1 MFDHINVPADLDGV
15 TDDDLTGLAD
25 QVRAAAAEISDEA
38 ASSDEGLTALEGLAQ
53 DHQRITDEIAA
64 RDEARS
70 ARADRVAAAL
80 ERIGEPAASDSEPDS
95 GDDTD
100 DTDEDGANPAADP
113 TDTPDT
119 VETPD
124 DEPAAEDTP
133 VPVAAAADDHTTTTA
148 APQEDPV
155 TDQSVPAPVA
165 PADPVAA
172 LTAARPAH
180 TAPPATTSNGGRRPV
195 ATFHNTGAINANERG
210 DELDTRGLARL
221 IAEQARRFARA
232 TGAGGPIILAHAEV
246 DWDEQEQIT
255 AGDVERNFAI
265 MENAG
270 KRWEAIVASGPDRQ
284 ALVASGAN
292 CALLTPNYDIP
303 TWAQA
308 MSPVEDFLPTVG
320 APRGGI
326 RYVQPP
332 TWSQAYTGV
341 RVTTGA
347 QDAAGYTTQNPAGPT
362 APKPCVRLS
371 CPPPL
376 ECTVDAVSACVE
388 LGNLQSM
395 TFPELINVFT
405 DHLAVAQAQVKEI
418 YYLDGIDA
426 GSTEVNFTGTY
437 GATRSIVHAYALAAH
452 AMRKRLHMPLD
463 AAIDVLVPDTL
474 VPLIRVDMVNDLN
487 MGLGFLQE
495 DPETVARA
503 LFSALRLNVTW
514 YYDYSADVG
523 ARGAMQIAQAA
534 GTLNNFPA
542 TYRSWMFP
550 PGTWVRLDGG
560 TLDIGMFRDSDL
572 VETND
577 YRIFAEEWVQVC
589 KRGGES
595 VALDITVCPNGTAP
609 SSVSAFTC
617 TS

>member
-1 MFDHINVPADLDGV
+1 MSDIAVPADLTGV
-15 TDDDLTGLAD
+15 TDEDLLGLAS
-25 QVRAAAAEISDEA
+25 QIQAAAGEISDDA
-38 ASSDEGLTALEGLAQ
+38 AASDEGLARLEALAQ
-53 DHQRITDEIAA
+53 DHQRITDEIDAREEARAA
-64 RDEARS
+64 RTE
-70 ARADRVAAAL
+70 RVAAAL
-80 ERIGEPAASDSEPDS
+80 ERIGEPTDS
-95 GDDTD
+95 DTD
-100 DTDEDGANPAADP
+100 PDGDTDNADED
-113 TDTPDT
+113 
-119 VETPD
+119 ED
-124 DEPAAEDTP
+124 DEPDEAARTEDDTVDTSP
-133 VPVAAAADDHTTTTA
+133 IPVAAATDDHSTTA

-155 TDQSVPAPVA
+155 TEPSVPAPVA

-172 LTAARPAH
+172 LTAARPAVA
-180 TAPPATTSNGGRRPV
+180 APVPVPSGTTGRRSLSR
-195 ATFHNTGAINANERG
+195 FHNTGAVYANERG
-210 DELDTRGLARL
+210 AELDTRGLARL
-221 IAEQARRFARA
+221 ISEQARRFSHS
-232 TGAGGPIILAHAEV
+232 TGGAGPVILAHAEV
-246 DWDEQEQIT
+246 DWDADEQIT
-255 AGDVERNFAI
+255 AGDIERNFSI
-265 MENAG
+265 MERAG
-270 KRWEAIVASGPDRQ
+270 KKAE

-303 TWAQA
+303 TWAVA
-308 MSPVEDFLPTVG
+308 MSPVEDALPTVG

-388 LGNLQSM
+388 LGNFQSM
-395 TFPELINVFT
+395 TFPELIQVFT

-426 GSTEVNFTGTY
+426 GSTEVNYTGTY
-437 GATRSIVHAYALAAH
+437 GATRSLVHSFALAAH

-463 AAIDVLVPDTL
+463 SAIDVLVPDTL

-487 MGLGFLQE
+487 LGLSFLNE
-495 DPETVARA
+495 DPETVARQ
-503 LFSALRLNVTW
+503 LFQALRLNVTW

-523 ARGAMQIAQAA
+523 ARGAMQNAQAA

-542 TYRSWMFP
+542 TFRSWMFP

-560 TLDIGMFRDSDL
+560 TLDVGMIRDSSL

-595 VALDITVCPNGTAP
+595 IALDVTVCPNGTAP

>member
-1 MFDHINVPADLDGV
+1 MSEIVVPADLTGV
-15 TDDDLTGLAD
+15 NDEDLAALASQIQTAAGEIGDD
-25 QVRAAAAEISDEA
+25 AAA
-38 ASSDEGLTALEGLAQ
+38 SDEGLATLEALAQ
-53 DHQRITDEIAA
+53 DHQRIQDELAA
-64 RDEARS
+64 RDEARAS
-70 ARADRVAAAL
+70 RTERVAAAL
-80 ERIGEPAASDSEPDS
+80 ERIGEPAASDTEPEPDEADSDEDNEDEPDEADRTESEP
-95 GDDTD
+95 
-100 DTDEDGANPAADP
+100 
-113 TDTPDT
+113 
-119 VETPD
+119 
-124 DEPAAEDTP
+124 TP
-133 VPVAAAADDHTTTTA
+133 VPVAAASDDHTTTT
-148 APQEDPV
+148 PQEDPV
-155 TDQSVPAPVA
+155 TEPSVPAPVA

-172 LTAARPAH
+172 LTAARPAVA
-180 TAPPATTSNGGRRPV
+180 APVPVPDGSVGRRSLSR
-195 ATFHNTGAINANERG
+195 FHNTGALFANERG
-210 DELDTRGLARL
+210 SELDTRGLARL
-221 IAEQARRFARA
+221 IAEQARRFAHA
-232 TGAGGPIILAHAEV
+232 SGAAGPVILAHAEV
-246 DWDEQEQIT
+246 DWDADEQIT
-255 AGDVERNFAI
+255 SGDVERNFTI

-270 KRWEAIVASGPDRQ
+270 KKAE

-308 MSPVEDFLPTVG
+308 MSPVEDALPSVG

-326 RYVQPP
+326 RYVTPP

-347 QDAAGYTTQNPAGPT
+347 QDAAGYTTQTPSGPT

-395 TFPELINVFT
+395 TFPELITVFT

-437 GATRSIVHAYALAAH
+437 GATRSLVHSFALAAH

-463 AAIDVLVPDTL
+463 APIDVLVADSL

-487 MGLGFLQE
+487 LGLNFLNE

-523 ARGAMQIAQAA
+523 AHGAMQNTQTA

-542 TYRSWMFP
+542 TFRSWMYP

-560 TLDIGMFRDSDL
+560 TLDVGMIRDSSL

-589 KRGGES
+589 KRGNES
-595 VALDITVCPNGTAP
+595 IALDVTVCPNGVAP
-609 SSVSAFTC
+609 TPVSAFTC